1 MQKSNKTEFP
11 C

>member
-1 MQKSNKTEFP
+1 MTEFP